1 VRIIKSLTV
10 AVVATGVL
18 LAAGCSSGDDSGS
31 KKDPGGASTKS
42 SAPTAAESA
51 AAAAATTDLNAAVQ
65 ELTKTSYKYSMKAG
79 DASGTGTMDPTVKQ
93 SSMTITVAEFKT
105 EVLIIEPD
113 LFARISGL
121 PLTGVDAKKWLR
133 IDRTKIK
140 SFGALGIRDVN
151 DPTGVNTLAKTI
163 ATIQKTGDKSYKGT
177 LDLSKGSDAFG
188 LDEAAVRQ
196 LAEKS
201 RTVRRRR
208 PRSSSPTAS
217 TAASSRSP
225 SPRPAKRPIRR
236 NWCTTCSRS
245 ESGRRYARHTVRP
258 IRSRRSCSCDP
269 LRKVGHR
276 IPNRGFDNC
285 KIGASR

>member
-1 VRIIKSLTV
+1 MRMFTPLTI

-31 KKDPGGASTKS
+31 KKGDGGTTTRS

-65 ELTKTSYKYSMKAG
+65 EPTKTSYKYSMKAG
-79 DASGTGTMDPTVKQ
+79 DASGTGTVDPTLKQ
-93 SSMTITVAEFKT
+93 SSMVITVAEFKT
-105 EVLIIEPD
+105 EVLIIDPE
-113 LFARISGL
+113 LYARISGL
-121 PLTGVDAKKWLR
+121 PVTGVDAKKWLK

-140 SFGALGIRDVN
+140 SFAALGIRDVN

-196 LAEKS
+196 LAEKAKAIPFEA
-201 RTVRRRR
+201 TVNDAGKLATWKMTI
-208 PRSSSPTAS
+208 PAYGAEKETAFQLAYS
-217 TAASSRSP
+217 EHGSKFPVTKPAAGETANP
-225 SPRPAKRPIRR
+225 PQVV
-236 NWCTTCSRS
+236 
-245 ESGRRYARHTVRP
+245 YDMLQV
-258 IRSRRSCSCDP
+258 
-269 LRKVGHR
+269 
-276 IPNRGFDNC
+276 
-285 KIGASR
+285 